1 MSSRSKKQMEI
12 CIIFSIIVLS
22 LFSSNNSVKFV
33 NAFDFAFPE
42 IPFLNFNF
50 KIGGDTSNS
59 EPESSSQD
67 NSISDKIDTFD
78 SVSDEDATSENDDG
92 SKDKFSVADEFNNN
106 NDDYGDDNIVSDMPY
121 YESLP
126 FPSNFVKESGFDSA
140 DEQKQEDN
148 ESTGFK
154 QLYTTV
160 PVTLPLIA
168 DYNDIPSSLLTEPD
182 VAPGKI
188 IPNQYIVVLKDDD
201 TNISEFI
208 SDISDRV
215 ELQGVELLQIY
226 ENVLKGLAIR
236 VPNDKVIEAIERLP
250 MVDHVEKDVMTQA
263 FAQTMPTGIN
273 RIDADMSSTKSGN
286 GAGSVDVDV
295 AVIDSG
301 IDLKHSDL
309 NVYHQKSFVSSSSSS
324 SGGYSSLYKTSTP
337 PTANDDNGH
346 GTHVAG
352 IIGAKDNSIGS
363 VGVVPGAKLWAI
375 KVLDSKG
382 AGPLSTVIKGID
394 YVTSYA
400 GQIEVANLSL
410 GCECKSSAF
419 DTAIN
424 NAVKAGIVFVVA
436 GGNAGKDASTFSP
449 ANNPNV
455 LAVSAIADSDGKCGG
470 KGPTTGYGNDDTLA
484 SFSNYGSVIDFAAPG
499 AKIFSTYKGNGYAT
513 MSGTSMAS
521 PHVAGAAALYMASH
535 PDASPTE
542 VRSSLM
548 SQASLSGTS
557 CDGNGHGYF
566 TGDKDNSK
574 EPLLYVRNN

>member
-1 MSSRSKKQMEI
+1 MEI

-59 EPESSSQD
+59 EPESSSKD
-67 NSISDKIDTFD
+67 YSISDKIDTFD
-78 SVSDEDATSENDDG
+78 SVSDEDATSGNDEG
-92 SKDKFSVADEFNNN
+92 PTNKFSLADELN
-106 NDDYGDDNIVSDMPY
+106 NDGYSDDKIVRDMPY

-126 FPSNFVKESGFDSA
+126 FPSNLVKESGYDTA

-154 QLYTTV
+154 QLYSMV

-168 DYNDIPSSLLTEPD
+168 DYNDIPSSLLTASD

-208 SDISDRV
+208 SDISGRV

-226 ENVLKGLAIR
+226 ENVLKGLAIK

-250 MVDHVEKDVMTQA
+250 MVDHVENDVMTQA
-263 FAQTMPTGIN
+263 FAQTLPTGIN

-286 GAGSVDVDV
+286 GAGSVEVDV

-309 NVYHQKSFVSSSSSS
+309 NVYHQKSFVSSSSS
-324 SGGYSSLYKTSTP
+324 GGYSSLFKTSTP

-400 GQIEVANLSL
+400 NQIEVANLSL

-436 GGNAGKDASTFSP
+436 GGNAGKDARTFSP

-470 KGPTTGYGNDDTLA
+470 KGPSTGYGNDDTLA

-535 PDASPTE
+535 PDASLTE
-542 VRSSLM
+542 VRSGLM

>member
-1 MSSRSKKQMEI
+1 MEI
-12 CIIFSIIVLS
+12 CMLFLVIGLG
-22 LFSSNNSVKFV
+22 LFSSNNSAKFV
-33 NAFDFAFPE
+33 NAFDIGFIE

-50 KIGGDTSNS
+50 NLGGASSNS
-59 EPESSSQD
+59 ETESSSID
-67 NSISDKIDTFD
+67 YSNSDKVDTFD
-78 SVSDEDATSENDDG
+78 SISDEAETTSGDDE
-92 SKDKFSVADEFNNN
+92 SSANKFSMTNGLVD
-106 NDDYGDDNIVSDMPY
+106 DDNDASIIGEDMPY

-126 FPSNFVKESGFDSA
+126 FPSNFVKESGYESTG
-140 DEQKQEDN
+140 EQKQEDN
-148 ESTGFK
+148 ESIASK
-154 QLYTTV
+154 YLYTKV

-168 DYNDIPSSLLTEPD
+168 DYDDIPSSLLTESD
-182 VAPGKI
+182 VAPGKT

-208 SDISDRV
+208 SDISNRV
-215 ELQGVELLQIY
+215 EFQGVELLQVY
-226 ENVLKGLAIR
+226 ENVLNGLAIK
-236 VPNDKVIEAIERLP
+236 VPNDKVIEAIEKLP
-250 MVDHVEKDVMTQA
+250 IVDHVENDVMTQG

-273 RIDADMSSTKSGN
+273 RIDADLSSAKSGN

-295 AVIDSG
+295 ALIDSG

-309 NVYHQKSFVSSSSSS
+309 NVYHQKSFVSGSSS
-324 SGGYSSLYKTSTP
+324 GYSSLLKTST

-382 AGPLSTVIKGID
+382 AGPISTVIKGID
-394 YVTSYA
+394 YVTQYA
-400 GQIEVANLSL
+400 SQIEVANLSL

-470 KGPTTGYGNDDTLA
+470 KGPNTGYGNDDTLA
-484 SFSNYGSVIDFAAPG
+484 SFSNYGSVIDLAAPG

-535 PDASPTE
+535 PDASPNE
-542 VRSSLM
+542 VRSALI

-557 CDGNGHGYF
+557 CDGNGYGYF